1 MTSVRSTED
10 DRDAVVLWLDPVCPF
25 SWNTARWLHDA
36 AGKAGFDIELR
47 LMSLAVLNEG
57 RDLPPAQQARMQDSR
72 RVGRLMA
79 AVNRDGG
86 PDALYDAYFA
96 FGQQY
101 FDHSAAVDKDLVAHV
116 TRVATADTIT
126 AAVLEDSALD
136 AVIRESHEASQR
148 AHGDVAGSPL
158 LSIGERTM
166 FGPVFSAPPDP
177 DQTLRVFDAVTA
189 LIATPQFHQLERPR
203 NHA

>member
-1 MTSVRSTED
+1 MTGDRSA
-10 DRDAVVLWLDPVCPF
+10 DAEPADVVVWLDPVCPF

-36 AGKAGFDIELR
+36 AGKAGFDLELR

-57 RDLPPAQQARMQDSR
+57 RDLPPTQQARIQDSR

-79 AVNRDGG
+79 AVSRDGG
-86 PDALYDAYFA
+86 PDALLDAYFA

-101 FDHSAAVDKDLVAHV
+101 FDHSAAVDEDLVAHV
-116 TRVATADTIT
+116 SRAAAADTIT
-126 AAVLEDSALD
+126 AAVLDDSALD
-136 AVIRESHEASQR
+136 AVVRESHEASQR

-166 FGPVFSAPPDP
+166 FGPVFSAPPEP
-177 DQTLRVFDAVTA
+177 AQTLRVFDAVTA
-189 LIATPQFHQLERPR
+189 LMSTPQFHQLERPR
-203 NHA
+203 SHS